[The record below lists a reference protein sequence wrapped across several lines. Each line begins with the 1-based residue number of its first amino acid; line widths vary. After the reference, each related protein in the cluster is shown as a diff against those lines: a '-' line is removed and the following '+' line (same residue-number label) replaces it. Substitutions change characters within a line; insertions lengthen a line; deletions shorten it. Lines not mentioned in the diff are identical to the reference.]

1 MGRYNCEFIYIVDE
15 TRMADIVIKDGI
27 VTSTRYTDV
36 ALNLPFGNQPDSSI
50 SREAIDLFFAEHCVS
65 EDRANIQEILK
76 YYKLDEFDAYE
87 ICRKALGI
95 TIDSHCRIKWVYPP
109 LTVNYSDAFEGM
121 EEYFSGRD

>member
-50 SREAIDLFFAEHCVS
+50 SREQAERMNGKS
-65 EDRANIQEILK
+65 EKNL
-76 YYKLDEFDAYE
+76 
-87 ICRKALGI
+87 
-95 TIDSHCRIKWVYPP
+95 
-109 LTVNYSDAFEGM
+109 VNS
-121 EEYFSGRD
+121 S